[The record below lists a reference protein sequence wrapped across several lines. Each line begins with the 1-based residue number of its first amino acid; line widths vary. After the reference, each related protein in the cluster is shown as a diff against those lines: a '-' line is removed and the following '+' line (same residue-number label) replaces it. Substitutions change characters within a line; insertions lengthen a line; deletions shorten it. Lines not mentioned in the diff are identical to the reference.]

1 LPTDEELMQAVAI
14 GDRAALAELC
24 ARHERPLHGFLVRA
38 AGEADADD
46 LFQDTWLRV
55 VRAARTFDPRRRF
68 TTWLYQIALNLSRDR
83 HRRSRTEPVAPEV
96 LDAAASAAR
105 DPSPGAALDARIDVR
120 ALLDALPE
128 PQRDVVLLRL
138 LHDATEEETAEILGC
153 PRGTVKSRL
162 HHALLRL
169 GALAGG
175 GRERDRRA
183 GEAG

>member
-1 LPTDEELMQAVAI
+1 MQAVAI

-24 ARHERPLHGFLVRA
+24 ARHERPLHRFLVRA
-38 AGEADADD
+38 AGESEADD

-83 HRRSRTEPVAPEV
+83 HRRTRSEPTAPEA
-96 LDAAASAAR
+96 LDAMPA
-105 DPSPGAALDARIDVR
+105 SPGGAAQGDALDARIDVHS
-120 ALLDALPE
+120 LLGALPE

-162 HHALLRL
+162 HHALVRL
-169 GALAGG
+169 GALAGAP
-175 GRERDRRA
+175 RA
-183 GEAG
+183 GRRGEGALG